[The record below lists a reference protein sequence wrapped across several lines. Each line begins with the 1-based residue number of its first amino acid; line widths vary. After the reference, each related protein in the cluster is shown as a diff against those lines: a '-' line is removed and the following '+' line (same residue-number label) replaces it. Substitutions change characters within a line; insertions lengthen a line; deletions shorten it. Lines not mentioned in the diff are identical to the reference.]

1 MLAGVEIHTVQKRE
15 RSIIKDLTVMGR
27 FERFD
32 GVKKEEE
39 KRNLR

>member
-1 MLAGVEIHTVQKRE
+1 MLAGVEIYTVQKRD